1 MTQVQVVEPKQNEFI
16 KIGDIVCI
24 EFIEQI
30 FDGLK
35 EYAKIDKDTDN
46 LRLAKILEKPDFEYK
61 GIIYSDGIVDKEFK
75 VIPKDI
81 KSSSNRNF
89 TDQIK
94 SIFRIEVPQEFKF
107 TKQYN
112 ELKVEMAS
120 AEFTELENSNEEIER
135 ELFSMTLRQNI
146 NKEVKAN
153 KNEQLFNTGR
163 NVLFRQDIQL
173 RHISSGQFITL
184 NSKHLSN
191 EYGWFEL
198 KLSYCN
204 EL

>member
-1 MTQVQVVEPKQNEFI
+1 MLFRNKQTTTTQQQSKHTSDVSPTLQKSKITQPTIAQVPQQIVTQFIQPVMTQVQVVEPKQNEFI

-35 EYAKIDKDTDN
+35 EYAKIDEGTDN

-89 TDQIK
+89 TDQNK
-94 SIFRIEVPQEFKF
+94 SIFRIEVPQEFIL
-107 TKQYN
+107 TKQYK
-112 ELKVEMAS
+112 ELKVEMVS
-120 AEFTELENSNEEIER
+120 AEFTEL
-135 ELFSMTLRQNI
+135 
-146 NKEVKAN
+146 
-153 KNEQLFNTGR
+153 
-163 NVLFRQDIQL
+163 
-173 RHISSGQFITL
+173 
-184 NSKHLSN
+184 
-191 EYGWFEL
+191 
-198 KLSYCN
+198 
-204 EL
+204 